1 MDILISL
8 NVRLK
13 VCHNHFCSLSVHSN
27 KIIFNIFFFC
37 TLILNATI
45 NLEHAA
51 LHTKDYCKTGTI
63 PPHDITSGKGLQSHC
78 CQSCRES
85 QTTPSQGALPPL
97 ELERQTR
104 RDSTNLHTFFLFW
117 CLDITVVQIDPLVPR
132 VLGLKSPCSHLK
144 DSMEATGWTNGGT
157 INTNQCLVRIPLSEH
172 TGIH

>member
-1 MDILISL
+1 MLPFTLKTTAKLAQYHHMTSHQEKDFSHIA
-8 NVRLK
+8 VR
-13 VCHNHFCSLSVHSN
+13 
-27 KIIFNIFFFC
+27 
-37 TLILNATI
+37 
-45 NLEHAA
+45 AA
-51 LHTKDYCKTGTI
+51 
-63 PPHDITSGKGLQSHC
+63 
-78 CQSCRES
+78 ES

-104 RDSTNLHTFFLFW
+104 RDSTDLHTFILFW

-172 TGIH
+172 TSIH